1 MKQNNWI
8 LLICTAFLFALPSC
22 SDMKQKM
29 QQKVKAKIVR
39 LAKIVDE
46 KRQAKATADSIMQS
60 EETTVGIEA
69 PAGSLPKPVPATPG
83 SIMADCPDLPPAADL
98 ITGNTTAFAAR
109 LTELRNQNRSNYYKK
124 SRAVGR
130 DRELMDVFGHT
141 QAEVDKMNED
151 QKNKIIM
158 QAYTKQKQ
166 KDAQQQ
172 AQLNEINKKIAKAQ
186 EGGLMGMALMLGEMK
201 ESNKILAKEAEE
213 KFFKD
218 NKELIEGIDRYKAC
232 RKKVDELVA
241 SRKYE
246 VEEKVSSLPA
256 GEKRCEAWR
265 SYVTEMQQYYH
276 ALLPEARRADSLG
289 MKLDI
294 PTPKLY
300 TPSEYNFMNEYY
312 LNWAYLDFTE
322 TIMKH
327 NY

>member
-1 MKQNNWI
+1 M
-8 LLICTAFLFALPSC
+8 
-22 SDMKQKM
+22 
-29 QQKVKAKIVR
+29 
-39 LAKIVDE
+39 
-46 KRQAKATADSIMQS
+46 
-60 EETTVGIEA
+60 
-69 PAGSLPKPVPATPG
+69 
-83 SIMADCPDLPPAADL
+83 
-98 ITGNTTAFAAR
+98 
-109 LTELRNQNRSNYYKK
+109 
-124 SRAVGR
+124 
-130 DRELMDVFGHT
+130 
-141 QAEVDKMNED
+141 
-151 QKNKIIM
+151 
-158 QAYTKQKQ
+158 
-166 KDAQQQ
+166 
-172 AQLNEINKKIAKAQ
+172 
-186 EGGLMGMALMLGEMK
+186 
-201 ESNKILAKEAEE
+201 
-213 KFFKD
+213 
-218 NKELIEGIDRYKAC
+218 
-232 RKKVDELVA
+232 DELVA